1 VLVSFLVDDM
11 SFKWTNDISITL
23 IELYREFECLWN
35 PLDSKYKCRN
45 EKHGAWVRLS
55 DATGADISEVKRKIK
70 NLVAQF
76 YRERRKYRQLNKSGA
91 GATFISKW
99 FAYKYL
105 EFLADKNRVR
115 QCTEKGFNDTKV
127 SLSVMFVF
135 NAITVIII
143 SLIAILPRNH
153 SLR

>member
-1 VLVSFLVDDM
+1 MRKCNRKPHIRYISTKGTNGNFLVAAACFCESSMDDM

-115 QCTEKGFNDTKV
+115 QCTEKGFNDTK
-127 SLSVMFVF
+127 
-135 NAITVIII
+135 
-143 SLIAILPRNH
+143 
-153 SLR
+153 